1 MKNTPT
7 LAEQLAKGMR
17 ALRLTRGWSQI
28 DLAEH
33 AGLHRTT
40 IGLLERARGNI
51 TPDKLDALAQAL
63 GVDVPDLFK
72 L

>member
-1 MKNTPT
+1 MTNKT
-7 LAEQLAKGMR
+7 LAQQLAKGMR
-17 ALRLTRGWSQI
+17 SLRLTRGWSQD

-40 IGLLERARGNI
+40 IGLLERERGNI

-72 L
+72 P